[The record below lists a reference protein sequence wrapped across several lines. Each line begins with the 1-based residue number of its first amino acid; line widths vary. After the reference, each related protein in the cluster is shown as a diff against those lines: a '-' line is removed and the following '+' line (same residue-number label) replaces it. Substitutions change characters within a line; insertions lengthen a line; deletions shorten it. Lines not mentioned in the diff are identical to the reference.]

1 MTDSAIPGLAL
12 GEGNRPKPRVLFVY
26 YTHTQQSL
34 KVFEAMADVLRER
47 YCDVSQAG
55 IEFTDPH
62 YARKFSVFPFGAQR
76 RWRARKVL
84 DAGVAAAT

>member
-1 MTDSAIPGLAL
+1 MTDSSTPGLAL

-55 IEFTDPH
+55 IEFTESPL
-62 YARKFSVFPFGAQR
+62 RTEVLGLPFR
-76 RWRARKVL
+76 RPEALASPK
-84 DAGVAAAT
+84 GS